1 MTHNLELMN
10 IRIDIDDNEPEVCW
24 LFMMEGNV
32 AVEGGRFNTAE
43 LMNHILEFYNREY

>member
-1 MTHNLELMN
+1 MTNNLELMN

-43 LMNHILEFYNREY
+43 LMNHILKFYNQNY

>member
-10 IRIDIDDNEPEVCW
+10 IRIDIDEDEPEVCW

-43 LMNHILEFYNREY
+43 LMNHILKFYNREY